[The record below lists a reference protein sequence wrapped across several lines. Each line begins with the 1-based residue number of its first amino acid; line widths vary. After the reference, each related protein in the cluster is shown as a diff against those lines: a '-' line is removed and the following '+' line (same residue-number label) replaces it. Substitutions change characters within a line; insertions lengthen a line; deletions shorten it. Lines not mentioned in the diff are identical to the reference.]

1 MKRRGTT
8 LLGYLSLHA
17 CAAIVAVAIY
27 YSIPNGGN

>member
-1 MKRRGTT
+1 MKRRAMTV
-8 LLGYLSLHA
+8 LGYLSLHA